1 MSFFLSKENISLIW
15 EILSDHEMVLKMNN
29 EEKNELIHLFKTNL
43 DDFYELEK
51 TNSLLDI
58 NKKYISFMLKNI
70 NKIQNNNITNIDI
83 KKTRVSALNTE
94 YQKHLSDFDNITK
107 QHTPEVPNFAIEL
120 DDNPINDMNKLME
133 NITAARNYD
142 INIIA
147 NNLDVPASIVSANN
161 NANNNTNVNSINN
174 NIKNNKLNYITIDN
188 NTEVTDKLN
197 PIDLDKHISWKD
209 DNNPPITNVV
219 TNNLKIIELENRL
232 NSIENNISSINDN
245 IHKLLERFSVVDF

>member
-1 MSFFLSKENISLIW
+1 MIW

-94 YQKHLSDFDNITK
+94 YQKH
-107 QHTPEVPNFAIEL
+107 
-120 DDNPINDMNKLME
+120 
-133 NITAARNYD
+133 
-142 INIIA
+142 
-147 NNLDVPASIVSANN
+147 
-161 NANNNTNVNSINN
+161 
-174 NIKNNKLNYITIDN
+174 
-188 NTEVTDKLN
+188 
-197 PIDLDKHISWKD
+197 
-209 DNNPPITNVV
+209 
-219 TNNLKIIELENRL
+219 
-232 NSIENNISSINDN
+232 
-245 IHKLLERFSVVDF
+245 